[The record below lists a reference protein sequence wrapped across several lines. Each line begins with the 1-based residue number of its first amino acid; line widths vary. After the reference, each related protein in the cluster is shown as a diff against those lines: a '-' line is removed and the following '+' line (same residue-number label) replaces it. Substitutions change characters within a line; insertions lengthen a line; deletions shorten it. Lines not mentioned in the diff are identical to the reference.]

1 MLLVIVMNFVWP
13 RKKKKTSISYQRPM
27 YWEVRVCCSCKRCC
41 YHSNENGDYNQ
52 ACYDPQNAKHTTE
65 SGLGGTITVAVDN

>member
-1 MLLVIVMNFVWP
+1 
-13 RKKKKTSISYQRPM
+13 M

-65 SGLGGTITVAVDN
+65 SGLGRTITVAVDN